1 MMPRF
6 ISHGRRLLALL
17 LFGLI
22 LHLSI
27 YSNAFH
33 LPSSLR
39 VSNHNLQHSCQQP
52 RHHQHHQ
59 STAVLTAV
67 PTNIVGTQTTKKQII
82 RNHYNLTI
90 LIPAYNEID
99 RIGETLF
106 TYINYMKHQSVYQ
119 HVTTTSSLD
128 NQSAVI
134 STGQC
139 SILVIDDGSTD
150 DMCRYIQEKLWLDD
164 QSSND
169 DLKQLLESRR
179 TSIMHFI
186 THQSRQGAEER
197 NEHGNTRT
205 RSIVLVADADGSG
218 DIACLD
224 DMIHSLECLLES
236 SSTTINATTA
246 AAANENDLAIIVG
259 KRQYPQSKKSP
270 LRSLLSWGFRT
281 CVSTLFIGTSTASSN
296 NANTLGVTDTQ
307 CGFKLM
313 TTQTGWVQVGVV
325 GEVTSAVML
334 GEIGKMRLLYA
345 LGRWNM
351 SPRESE

>member
-33 LPSSLR
+33 YLPSSLR

-52 RHHQHHQ
+52 RHHQHYQ
-59 STAVLTAV
+59 STALLTAV

-99 RIGETLF
+99 RIGETLC
-106 TYINYMKHQSVYQ
+106 TYINYMKHQPVYQ

-150 DMCRYIQEKLWLDD
+150 DTY
-164 QSSND
+164 
-169 DLKQLLESRR
+169 
-179 TSIMHFI
+179 
-186 THQSRQGAEER
+186 
-197 NEHGNTRT
+197 
-205 RSIVLVADADGSG
+205 
-218 DIACLD
+218 
-224 DMIHSLECLLES
+224 
-236 SSTTINATTA
+236 
-246 AAANENDLAIIVG
+246 
-259 KRQYPQSKKSP
+259 
-270 LRSLLSWGFRT
+270 
-281 CVSTLFIGTSTASSN
+281 
-296 NANTLGVTDTQ
+296 
-307 CGFKLM
+307 
-313 TTQTGWVQVGVV
+313 
-325 GEVTSAVML
+325 
-334 GEIGKMRLLYA
+334 
-345 LGRWNM
+345 
-351 SPRESE
+351 PREVVA